1 MAYGHGMIYMIIA
14 QVIFFIVTISLMI
27 WFIRNSNQKDSDP
40 KEILDRRLASGDI
53 DKKEYNSLLKL
64 MNRNK

>member
-1 MAYGHGMIYMIIA
+1 MAYGHGMIYMIAA

-64 MNRNK
+64 MNR

>member
-64 MNRNK
+64 MNR

>member
-1 MAYGHGMIYMIIA
+1 MAYGHGMIYMIAA

-27 WFIRNSNQKDSDP
+27 WFIRNSNQKDSNP

-53 DKKEYNSLLKL
+53 DRKEYNSLLKL
-64 MNRNK
+64 MNR

>member
-27 WFIRNSNQKDSDP
+27 WFVRNSNQKVIDP

-64 MNRNK
+64 MNR